1 MAKPTRSFRGSL
13 GDVDIRLLRVFR
25 AVAESGGL
33 SAAEALLNV
42 GRSTISMQIA
52 DLEARLGV
60 RLCRRGRGGFALTE
74 HGQVVHAAAL
84 KLLASIEDFR
94 SEVNAAQARLTG
106 ALNIGFVEHSIRHP
120 DFRLSDALGRFKDRA
135 PEVHITVQA
144 RNVQDIEDAVLH
156 GRLHVGIIILHR
168 RRAGLVYRDLIAEVQ
183 GPFCARNHPLFA
195 RADDTIDLEEISRHD
210 YVGRAY
216 VDESRAR
223 QQYLGRVP
231 SATAHNLEAVMVL
244 ILTGRYIGIMPTDF
258 AGEWVQRG
266 DIRMIAPDLT
276 AYRRDFA
283 VITRKGTPP
292 TPVVAAFLDDLYR
305 AHRSDGT

>member
-1 MAKPTRSFRGSL
+1 MKKASRPFRGAL

-33 SAAEALLNV
+33 AAAEAVLNV

-52 DLEARLGV
+52 DLEARLGM

-74 HGQVVHAAAL
+74 HGQVVHAAAQ

-94 SEVNAAQARLTG
+94 AEVNAAEARLTG

-120 DFRLSDALGRFKDRA
+120 GFRLTDALGRLRDRA
-135 PEVHITVQA
+135 PDVHITAQA

-168 RRAGLVYRDLIAEVQ
+168 RRGGLVYRDLISEVQ
-183 GPFCARNHPLFA
+183 GPFCARTHPLFS
-195 RADDTIDLEEISRHD
+195 RADSTIAFKDIAAHD
-210 YVGRAY
+210 YVGRGY

-231 SATAHNLEAVMVL
+231 SATAHNLEAVMILV
-244 ILTGRYIGIMPTDF
+244 LTGRYIGIMPTDF
-258 AGEWVQRG
+258 ADEWVRRG
-266 DIRMIAPDLT
+266 EIRMIAPEQT

-283 VITRKGTPP
+283 VIMRKGIQPN
-292 TPVVAAFLDDLYR
+292 PVVAAFLDDLFA
-305 AHRSDGT
+305 AHAAKD